1 MKLSEF
7 IKKYGDFEIAD
18 EVQKLIEPK
27 EGWKPKKGEEYW
39 IVSTTGEVVCVEWY
53 GYGCD
58 LFNFDKRNVYRTKEE
73 AQFALDMYE
82 FCKKRS
88 FEPNWK
94 DRSEERYYLYLDIED
109 HNVYGGSTIYL
120 NGFRPFYYPTY
131 DAVQE
136 VIHQYSFEELEK
148 YYGRV

>member
-7 IKKYGDFEIAD
+7 IKKYGDFEITD
-18 EVQKLIEPK
+18 EAQKLIEPK
-27 EGWKPKKGEEYW
+27 EEWKPEFGKTYW
-39 IVSTTGEVVCVEWY
+39 AIHGGIVAHMTWEDDKI
-53 GYGCD
+53 D
-58 LFNFDKRNVYRTKEE
+58 LFNFSKCNVYRTKEE
-73 AQFALDMYE
+73 AQFALDMYD

-88 FEPNWK
+88 FEPDWK
-94 DRSEERYYLYLDIED
+94 DMSEEKYYLYLNIEG

-131 DAVQE
+131 NAVEE